1 MRFDELL
8 QWVGDE
14 PVFESGLLLAGGVD
28 PLDVRRQL
36 SRWVRSGKLLQLR
49 RGVYALNPPW
59 RKTEPHPF
67 VVANFLESGSYVSL
81 QSALSHHG
89 LIPENVPVTTSVGKV
104 RTSRR
109 ETPLG
114 SYLYRHLD
122 SRYLGGY
129 CEEELPGG
137 QRAWVAC
144 PEKALLDL
152 VHLEPDADQMD
163 FLEALRLED
172 LDRLDFD
179 AMVRWATELG
189 RPKLQSATRLLVE
202 MADIRSVGRLI

>member
-14 PVFESGLLLAGGVD
+14 PVFETGLLLSGGID
-28 PLDVRRQL
+28 PSDVRRQL
-36 SRWVRSGKLLQLR
+36 SRWVRAGKLLQLR
-49 RGVYALNPPW
+49 RGVYTLEPPW

-67 VVANFLESGSYVSL
+67 VVANFLEMGSYVSL
-81 QSALSHHG
+81 QSALAHHG
-89 LIPENVPVTTSVGKV
+89 LIPETVPVVTSVGKV

-109 ETPLG
+109 DTPLG

-129 CEEELPGG
+129 HEEELPGG
-137 QRAWVAC
+137 QRAWVAS

-152 VHLEPDADQMD
+152 VHLEPEADQVK

-179 AMVRWATELG
+179 AMGRWAVDLA
-189 RPKLQSATRLLVE
+189 RPKLRSATRRLRE
-202 MADIRSVGRLI
+202 MAGDRSAGRLI